1 MSGRFRQKVTDRT
14 YSRVELMI
22 TTAWVDPALQIRGQ
36 DDLAVRAP
44 CENLYSQLLPGI
56 TNVTD
61 RARLYAFYPWLV
73 WAAEK
78 HQGPLRQGP
87 FQHTLR
93 RAECLL
99 ALIGAW
105 HTNQSGELLG
115 KHGGSLVGRFTLV
128 PVLEQIESGKAINL
142 STYATAEE
150 GTGHRYFKNRLGGL
164 GQYYLST
171 LRELGILGGDAR
183 EGVRYS
189 PERGEPLAEAFDRTV
204 DRKKFFDVLEEDQ
217 IGLGE
222 LKALRRFCPC
232 YLVSNEQE
240 QAALTDLIFNQGEIF
255 RDANGENRRKTLGL
269 ALDLASRLAADLAP
283 GATGLSVDTFRAC
296 AYAQSLPNGDPWVV
310 PPALKPTQEGWHLY
324 QRNELLSIAVQSIF
338 WAGLDKLQKDGLNPS
353 NSEAYRSWFESSFT
367 PSVVSAFG
375 DSFADALSGVAGRI
389 PPIGSWTHPDHEIQ
403 LGLKLGDI
411 NHRFDLDGRHEQV
424 VRAAVEM
431 ILTLS
436 VRAHETE
443 GPYGAYVRSP
453 AYLTSYPI
461 NLHAF
466 CMHERSTWAAF
477 SIRELLGWLTTAW
490 GIETHF
496 RVALRKLRYEN
507 RDTFKIKPGEQG
519 LLVIAPPLPVFGHP
533 RLAQALQILWDL
545 GALDVDPETGMLSI
559 TDRGE
564 ALKEECCG

>member
-1 MSGRFRQKVTDRT
+1 
-14 YSRVELMI
+14 MI

-44 CENLYSQLLPGI
+44 CENLYSQLLPGL

-78 HQGPLRQGP
+78 HQGPLRQKP

-105 HTNQSGELLG
+105 HTNQTGEPLG
-115 KHGGSLVGRFTLV
+115 KHGGGLVGRFTLV
-128 PVLEQIESGKAINL
+128 PVLEHIESGRSIKL
-142 STYATAEE
+142 STYATTEE

-164 GQYYLST
+164 GQYYIST
-171 LRELGILGGDAR
+171 LRDLGILGGDAR
-183 EGVRYS
+183 TGVRYS
-189 PERGEPLAEAFDRTV
+189 PERGEFLAEAFDRTV
-204 DRKKFFDVLEEDQ
+204 ARKKFFAVLEEDRVG
-217 IGLGE
+217 ISE
-222 LKALRRFCPC
+222 LKALRHFCPC
-232 YLVSNEQE
+232 YLALSELE

-269 ALDLASRLAADLAP
+269 VLDLASRLAAAQELN
-283 GATGLSVDTFRAC
+283 GLSVDVFRSC
-296 AYAQSLPNGDPWVV
+296 VYAQSLPNGDPWVV
-310 PPALKPTQEGWHLY
+310 PTALKPIREGWHLY

-338 WAGLDKLQKDGLNPS
+338 WAGLDKLQKDGLNLS
-353 NSEAYRSWFESSFT
+353 NSEAYRFWFESSFT

-375 DSFADALSGVAGRI
+375 DSFAGALSEMARRI
-389 PPIGSWTHPDHEIQ
+389 LPIESWTHPDHEIQ

-411 NHRFDLDGRHEQV
+411 NHHFDLDGRHEQV
-424 VRAAVEM
+424 IRAAVGI

-436 VRAHETE
+436 ARAHETE
-443 GPYGAYVRSP
+443 ETYGAYVRSP

-461 NLHAF
+461 NLHTF

-477 SIRELLGWLTTAW
+477 TIRELLGWLSTIW

-519 LLVIAPPLPVFGHP
+519 LLVVAPPTPVFGHP
-533 RLAQALQILWDL
+533 RLRQALQFLWDL
-545 GALDVDPETGMLSI
+545 GALDLDSETGMFTI

-564 ALKEECCG
+564 ALKEGCCG